1 MPERTTLELEGMS
14 CAGCAVTIE
23 NALKKAE
30 GVKSAQVNFAP
41 EKAYVEYDPAATD
54 ARKLA
59 EVVRSVGYD
68 VKQERKRMILK
79 IGGMSCASCAATV
92 ENALKRAEGI
102 YSASVNIATEKA
114 SVEYDPMTVTRERLD
129 RVVEEAG
136 YEVLGVE
143 GEGSSRAQDD
153 DDIRKVKEA
162 RRMMWGAWAFAI
174 PIILWM
180 IPEMF
185 YGVMWPSET
194 LMNLGIILLA
204 VPSLFILGRRTFV
217 SAYRAVSH
225 GSANMD
231 VLIAMGTG
239 AAFITGP
246 AGFFF
251 PVANYA
257 GVAAMIMAFHL
268 TGRYIEEAAKGRASQ
283 AIKRLLELGAK
294 TARVMRNGQETEVPV
309 DELVL
314 GDIMVIRPGDKIPTD
329 GEVIA
334 CFDTGPVVGLP

>member
-1 MPERTTLELEGMS
+1 MEERTMPERTTLELEGMS

-30 GVKSAQVNFAP
+30 GVKSAQVNFAA

-92 ENALKRAEGI
+92 ENALKRAEGV

-114 SVEYDPMTVTRERLD
+114 SVEYDPMTVTREKFD

-162 RRMMWGAWAFAI
+162 RRRMWGAWA
-174 PIILWM
+174 L
-180 IPEMF
+180 
-185 YGVMWPSET
+185 
-194 LMNLGIILLA
+194 
-204 VPSLFILGRRTFV
+204 R
-217 SAYRAVSH
+217 
-225 GSANMD
+225 
-231 VLIAMGTG
+231 
-239 AAFITGP
+239 
-246 AGFFF
+246 F
-251 PVANYA
+251 P
-257 GVAAMIMAFHL
+257 
-268 TGRYIEEAAKGRASQ
+268 
-283 AIKRLLELGAK
+283 
-294 TARVMRNGQETEVPV
+294 
-309 DELVL
+309 
-314 GDIMVIRPGDKIPTD
+314 
-329 GEVIA
+329 
-334 CFDTGPVVGLP
+334 